1 MWKYD
6 AMKGIQIIII
16 VLFFCSCKD
25 NTRKL
30 EEYTNEHILH
40 SIAISEMENA
50 RLLYRFENLKRE
62 NYDPDYLDTS
72 PFHQGRINISH
83 DILKRGKNLQQVIL
97 DTLSLR
103 EDKIN
108 LLNKHYDYLDSLCF
122 DSSSF
127 INKHYHHQ
135 LNDLE
140 SLIHNSRECSDI
152 FLDELTN
159 DQKIEDRVFS
169 LMLYNISS
177 LDQRILRCVLNDGPD
192 CSFSITW
199 KLRLFCSADSIDI
212 GETAELLLVPESQET
227 IQAFH
232 YDYEIS
238 SVTNGGK
245 EISFDTSRLG
255 NNLLIRCQANKKGK
269 LTVNGKSTLKSDVIF
284 LPKYSTVNFE
294 KEIMMK

>member
-1 MWKYD
+1 
-6 AMKGIQIIII
+6 MKGIQIIII
-16 VLFFCSCKD
+16 ALFFCSCKD
-25 NTRKL
+25 NTSKL

-50 RLLYRFENLKRE
+50 RLLYRFEHLKRE
-62 NYDPDYLDTS
+62 NYNHDYLDTS
-72 PFHQGRINISH
+72 TFHQGRISISH

-127 INKHYHHQ
+127 VNRYYHDQ
-135 LNDLE
+135 LSYLE
-140 SLIHNSRECSDI
+140 SLIHNSKKCSDV

-159 DQKIEDRVFS
+159 DQKIENRVFC
-169 LMLYNISS
+169 LILYHLRN
-177 LDQRILRCVLNDGPD
+177 LDKRILTFILSDGPD

-255 NNLLIRCQANKKGK
+255 NNLLIRCKADKKGK
-269 LTVNGKSTLKSDVIF
+269 LTVNGKSTLKSDF
-284 LPKYSTVNFE
+284 TNAEKYLTVNFE
-294 KEIMMK
+294 KEITVK